1 MEYST
6 THGLVPK
13 NHVIYDP
20 IYGFIKLNPI
30 EWEIISSPFYQRLRW
45 IKQLGFSF
53 YVFPGAEHSRF
64 HHSIGVMYNAHKIL
78 ESCHRS
84 VAENELMDTECRTE
98 AAIYHKSVR
107 LAALMHD
114 LGTFLF
120 SHTTEGAYIEYAETT
135 RSKGGKGL
143 PDDHENLGSFIIKN
157 TDYEGGITFIL
168 KKYGIDPQRISDLVK
183 GVDKSVLANQILH
196 SEVDCDRMDY
206 LLRDAHYTGLKYG
219 SYDRDYLLYHFQV
232 RKVDQHDI
240 LTIRSN
246 ALHCVEDFLTSR
258 FAWYSQVI
266 RSPRG
271 AKWDSIAEVICHYFL
286 EKGMIYRYSELLE
299 MIQKDPLKFYGFNDT
314 YFMGLVHKHYL
325 NGDLDKS
332 PKIKSMAHALLTAQG
347 VKAIR
352 IHEFSQRLLS
362 QDDKASYEKYY
373 KRASTKALELEEFL
387 KKHGTL
393 QDWIIY
399 DIPKKAIMFVKSPK
413 NVAKSV
419 AQSSV
424 QGSKEYHA
432 PNILLERD
440 PVKISMENGEI
451 KLLAEVE
458 NSLISKL
465 YNSNN
470 FIPNVYCS
478 NSAYQLLLDHGMIES
493 Q

>member
-1 MEYST
+1 MEVAT
-6 THGLVPK
+6 QTQAPTPFK

-20 IYGFIKLNPI
+20 IYGFIKLNQI

-45 IKQLGFSF
+45 IKQLGFSC
-53 YVFPGAEHSRF
+53 YIFPGAEHSRF

-78 ESCHRS
+78 ESCGR
-84 VAENELMDTECRTE
+84 
-98 AAIYHKSVR
+98 AASEKDLLDVNCLTPEVIYHKSLR

-120 SHTTEGAYIEYAETT
+120 SHTTEGAYIEYGETT
-135 RSKGGKGL
+135 HSKGGKGL

-157 TDYEGGITFIL
+157 TDYEGGISYIL
-168 KKYGIDPQRISDLVK
+168 KKYGISPQRISDLVK
-183 GVDKSVLANQILH
+183 GVDESILANQILH

-232 RKVDQHDI
+232 KRVDNHDI
-240 LTIRSN
+240 LTIRHN

-271 AKWDSIAEVICHYFL
+271 AKFDAIAETICHYFL
-286 EKGMIYRYSELLE
+286 EKGYIYRYSELLE
-299 MIQKDPLKFYGFNDT
+299 MIEKDPMKFYGFNDN
-314 YFMGLVHKHYL
+314 YFMGLVHKHLL

-332 PKIKSMAHALLTAQG
+332 PKIKDMAKTILLATG
-347 VKAIR
+347 GKAIR
-352 IHEFSQRLLS
+352 CEEFKSRLLS
-362 QDDKASYEKYY
+362 QDDPQALEKYS
-373 KRASTKALELEEFL
+373 KRATQKAQEIEEFL
-387 KKHGTL
+387 KKKGGPA
-393 QDWIIY
+393 DWMIY

-413 NVAKSV
+413 NVAKNSS
-419 AQSSV
+419 AQLGNV
-424 QGSKEYHA
+424 
-432 PNILLERD
+432 LLDRD
-440 PVKISMENGEI
+440 PVKIVMENGEI
-451 KLLAEVE
+451 LLLGEVE

-465 YNSNN
+465 FNSNN

-478 NSAYQLLLDHGMIES
+478 TSAYELLLSEGVIEGS
-493 Q
+493 FS